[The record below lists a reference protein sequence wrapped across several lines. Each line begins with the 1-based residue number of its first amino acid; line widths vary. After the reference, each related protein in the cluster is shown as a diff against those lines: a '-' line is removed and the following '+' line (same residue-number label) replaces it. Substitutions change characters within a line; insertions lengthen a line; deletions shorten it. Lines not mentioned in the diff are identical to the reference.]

1 MPVMT
6 DIKWGQT
13 TYILGSLVQVVPD
26 VPELVARDCAVLL
39 DIIDR
44 IQVPVIDEPISL
56 SYHCDI

>member
-26 VPELVARDCAVLL
+26 VPELITHDCAVPL
-39 DIIDR
+39 DIIDH
-44 IQVPVIDEPISL
+44 IQVPVIDEPTSL
-56 SYHCDI
+56 SYHCNI